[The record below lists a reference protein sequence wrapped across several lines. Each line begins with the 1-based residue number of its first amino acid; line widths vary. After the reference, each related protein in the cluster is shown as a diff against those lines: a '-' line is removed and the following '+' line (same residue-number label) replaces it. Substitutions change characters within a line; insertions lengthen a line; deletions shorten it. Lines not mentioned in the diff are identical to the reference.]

1 MKKFKNYIVVESY
14 VDWTLG
20 KGYEATPCKIRTLE
34 KCFNSY
40 EEAREYAKRLRKD
53 CKQVSYG
60 EIFYNEI
67 NNLSKSEEVLVKT
80 FLTIKEI
87 DTVVCKVET
96 DTNAVYNN
104 FLICI
109 NNFYDER
116 VGREI
121 NERSIASFL
130 SQNGYVVV
138 GNGKNRQSLLLN
150 TDHIVAVDLS
160 DKI

>member
-20 KGYEATPCKIRTLE
+20 KGYEVTPCKIRTLE
-34 KCFNSY
+34 EYFNSY
-40 EEAREYAKRLRKD
+40 EEARAYAKSLRKD
-53 CKQVSYG
+53 CRKVSYG
-60 EIFYNEI
+60 EIFYNEMK
-67 NNLSKSEEVLVKT
+67 NLSKSEEVLIKT
-80 FLTIKEI
+80 FLTIEEI

-104 FLICI
+104 FLIYI

-116 VGREI
+116 IGREI

-150 TDHIVAVDLS
+150 TDHIVTVDLS

>member
-1 MKKFKNYIVVESY
+1 MKRLKNYIVVESY

-34 KCFNSY
+34 EYFNTY
-40 EEAREYAKRLRKD
+40 EEAREYAKSLRKD
-53 CKQVSYG
+53 CKKVSYG
-60 EIFYNEI
+60 EIFYNEM
-67 NNLSKSEEVLVKT
+67 NNLSESEEILVKT
-80 FLTIKEI
+80 FLTIEEI

-104 FLICI
+104 FLIYI
-109 NNFYDER
+109 NNFYDKR

-121 NERSIASFL
+121 NERSIATFL

-160 DKI
+160 DRF